1 MFLLTAGAIFGVL
14 LYQSA
19 GAWAQGSPI
28 GRAASFV
35 MHDGPGFGG
44 GFWMPSRMEWA
55 IDRALWSVDATAE
68 QRKKITAIAERAA
81 DDIYALREQHLAGR
95 QQIRQALAAPTVDHA
110 KIEALRAE
118 QMKLADTASQ
128 RITAALVEAAEVL
141 TPEQRADLARRIER
155 RQRWLR
161 QSDMLSAS
169 PYNTG
174 MTGRILII
182 DDDPR
187 LAELVSDYLGE
198 AGFRASVS
206 TTARRGDRA
215 SQARA
220 I

>member
-1 MFLLTAGAIFGVL
+1 
-14 LYQSA
+14 
-19 GAWAQGSPI
+19 
-28 GRAASFV
+28 
-35 MHDGPGFGG
+35 
-44 GFWMPSRMEWA
+44 MEWA

-95 QQIRQALAAPTVDHA
+95 QQIRQALAAATVDRA

-161 QSDMLSAS
+161 Q
-169 PYNTG
+169 
-174 MTGRILII
+174 
-182 DDDPR
+182 
-187 LAELVSDYLGE
+187 
-198 AGFRASVS
+198 
-206 TTARRGDRA
+206 
-215 SQARA
+215 
-220 I
+220 

>member
-1 MFLLTAGAIFGVL
+1 MSNSDGNMDTSRSGPSRPRRSWRGFATAVFLLTAGAIFGVL

-55 IDRALWSVDATAE
+55 IDRALWSVDATSE
-68 QRKKITAIAERAA
+68 QRKRITAIAERAA
-81 DDIYALREQHLAGR
+81 DDIYVLRDQHLAGR
-95 QQIRQALAAPTVDHA
+95 AQIRQALAAATVDHA

-141 TPEQRADLARRIER
+141 TPEQRTDLARRMER
-155 RQRWLR
+155 RQRW
-161 QSDMLSAS
+161 
-169 PYNTG
+169 
-174 MTGRILII
+174 
-182 DDDPR
+182 
-187 LAELVSDYLGE
+187 
-198 AGFRASVS
+198 FH
-206 TTARRGDRA
+206 
-215 SQARA
+215 
-220 I
+220 

>member
-1 MFLLTAGAIFGVL
+1 VFLLTAGAIFGVL

-44 GFWMPSRMEWA
+44 GFGMPGRIDWA
-55 IDRALWSVDATAE
+55 INRALGSVDATSE

-81 DDIYALREQHLAGR
+81 DDMYVLREQHLAGR
-95 QQIRQALAAPTVDHA
+95 AQIRQALAAATVDHA

-141 TPEQRADLARRIER
+141 TPEHRADLARRIER
-155 RQRWLR
+155 RQRW
-161 QSDMLSAS
+161 
-169 PYNTG
+169 
-174 MTGRILII
+174 
-182 DDDPR
+182 
-187 LAELVSDYLGE
+187 
-198 AGFRASVS
+198 FH
-206 TTARRGDRA
+206 
-215 SQARA
+215 
-220 I
+220 

>member
-1 MFLLTAGAIFGVL
+1 MSNSDGNMQTSASGPVQPRRSWRGFATAVFLLTAGAIFGVL

-35 MHDGPGFGG
+35 MHDGPRFGG
-44 GFWMPSRMEWA
+44 GFWMPGRMEWA

-81 DDIYALREQHLAGR
+81 DDIYALREQHLAVR

-110 KIEALRAE
+110 KIEALRGE

-141 TPEQRADLARRIER
+141 TPEQRADLARRMER
-155 RQRWLR
+155 RQRW
-161 QSDMLSAS
+161 
-169 PYNTG
+169 
-174 MTGRILII
+174 
-182 DDDPR
+182 
-187 LAELVSDYLGE
+187 
-198 AGFRASVS
+198 FR
-206 TTARRGDRA
+206 
-215 SQARA
+215 
-220 I
+220 